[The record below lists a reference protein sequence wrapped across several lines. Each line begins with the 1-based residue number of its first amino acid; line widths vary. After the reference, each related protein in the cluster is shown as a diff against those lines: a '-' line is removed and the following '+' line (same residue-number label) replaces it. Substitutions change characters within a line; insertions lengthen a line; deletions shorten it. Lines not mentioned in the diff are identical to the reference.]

1 MNLVEKWVLSLVCV
15 ILSSLSVIAQ
25 DGSTAYNFLNLSSSS
40 HVYGLGGVNLT
51 VIDDDLNLIDQN
63 PALLGPEI
71 ESQLAFNY
79 MRYIGDG
86 NFAGVKYGRAA
97 GEHGAWAAG
106 IQYFGYGEMSSA
118 DETGSINGSFSPKDV
133 NFSATYSHDITDYW
147 RGGITLKGVYSSY
160 DVYSAFAVAADLG
173 VNYYDADKDMSL
185 SLVVSNLG
193 GQVKRFNESYDR
205 LPVDVRLGWS
215 QSVNGGPIRLSVT
228 AWNLTKWSLPY
239 YDNGDGTTTNEGE
252 LKDSFSS
259 NLFRHLVFA
268 GEYVPNERFYIGVGY
283 NYKTRTD
290 MSTYQRNMLSGFSI
304 CAGLKVKQFGVGVA
318 LAQPHVGGTTFMLN
332 LATRLYEF

>member
-1 MNLVEKWVLSLVCV
+1 MNLFEKWVLSLVCV

-79 MRYIGDG
+79 MRYVGDG

-118 DETGSINGSFSPKDV
+118 DETGIINGSFSPKDV

-160 DVYSAFAVAADLG
+160 DAYSAFAVAADLG

-239 YDNGDGTTTNEGE
+239 YDNGDGTTANEGK

-259 NLFRHLVFA
+259 NLLRHLVFA

-304 CAGLKVKQFGVGVA
+304 CAGLKVKQFSVGVA